1 MQKTLFGTPGGGGG
15 GGGSFRSSPQTT
27 SPDMGAATASPF
39 SESPPYEGTVTYDL
53 LSASGFR
60 REEEEEERRLPEP
73 YRQLIRKAAAFFED
87 NPNIIETMR
96 HGLPGNAPQ
105 GPTFT
110 LETPEDRISV
120 RPEHV
125 TFTEQRQLT
134 GLDPTVP
141 VDVMSS
147 PVLLSPELRGDD
159 YVYEKIGEVS
169 PEPTYTVPRVLSDEE
184 QELLRT
190 GYAEEPVEPD
200 VVFRDR
206 DPSFSRFRED
216 YLSPK
221 SPSPLPNVP
230 ADIRFVQMWEA
241 NRRRNPDPRRRDW
254 VEENVIKRE
263 DLINFL
269 NLKNEDAGLPEGHL
283 RTMALIESSLDP
295 TAETSYSIGFN
306 HRKNKGTTFEEKMK
320 WAEENYSAKGLFQF
334 IASTAKEYGLRG
346 RGFDN
351 RLDYVA
357 STDAA
362 SRMAKEHQE
371 TLRNLFGREPVGWE
385 LYLMHQQG
393 PGITPRLFTQSDRNV
408 YDVFVD
414 YWIEVGEYSPSK
426 AADKAR
432 KSILDNGGRLDQTAG
447 EFANKWKNRY
457 LNAFSELS
465 PGLST
470 ELDTSRFLIPLQES
484 EVRMPP
490 ERGSGEIGRE
500 IFEGLGDLL
509 PEMIRPEAEGLRR
522 GLSPYQAA
530 DISQIRSPGP
540 FADILMEEYGYPGT
554 GRVVPESRPTAPTAQ
569 ELIDVR
575 GDLLSSMVAAQRY
588 GVETQRASQRFF
600 QGMSRVFGNPQ
611 DIAQESRNRGVG
623 LDIMRRGGLTDA
635 SIEELTAVAD
645 DMVLEQLRIIMDR
658 PVPTDQETGL
668 DLYRGVG
675 ESNASNRRPVPFSGI
690 GGFF

>member
-1 MQKTLFGTPGGGGG
+1 MQKAIMAAT
-15 GGGSFRSSPQTT
+15 GGSGAGGAGGIHAV
-27 SPDMGAATASPF
+27 GAAPYAEPAREYYERPVLEETLGF
-39 SESPPYEGTVTYDL
+39 STLT
-53 LSASGFR
+53 SGP
-60 REEEEEERRLPEP
+60 EPVQDVEERRLPEP
-73 YRQLIRKAAAFFED
+73 YRKLIRQAAAFFED
-87 NPNIIETMR
+87 NPNILEERM
-96 HGLPGNAPQ
+96 HGLPGNPPR

-110 LETPEDRISV
+110 LERPEDRISV
-120 RPEHV
+120 RPEDV

-159 YVYEKIGEVS
+159 YVYEKIKEVL
-169 PEPTYTVPRVLSDEE
+169 PEPPHSVYTVPRVLSDEE
-184 QELLRT
+184 QELLRK

-206 DPSFSRFRED
+206 DTSFFSFRED
-216 YLSPK
+216 YLRPTSPN
-221 SPSPLPNVP
+221 PLPNVP
-230 ADIRFVQMWEA
+230 DDIRFVQMWEE
-241 NRRRNPDPRRRDW
+241 NRRRNPDTRRRDW
-254 VEENVIKRE
+254 VEENVIRRE
-263 DLINFL
+263 DLVNFL

-283 RTMALIESSLDP
+283 RTMALIESSFDP

-306 HRKNKGTTFEEKMK
+306 HSDNKGTTFEEKMR
-320 WAEENYSAKGLFQF
+320 WAERNYSAKGLFQF
-334 IASTAKEYGLRG
+334 IESTAKEYGLRG

-362 SRMAKEHQE
+362 TRMAKEHQG

-393 PGITPRLFTQSDRNV
+393 PGITPRLFTQSNRNV

-457 LNAFSELS
+457 LNAFSSLS

-470 ELDTSRFLIPLQES
+470 ELDTSRFLMPLQEP

-500 IFEGLGDLL
+500 ILEGLGDLL
-509 PEMIRPEAEGLRR
+509 PEMIRPDQEGLRR
-522 GLSPYQAA
+522 GPSPYQAA

-588 GVETQRASQRFF
+588 GIETQRASQRFF

-611 DIAQESRNRGVG
+611 DIAQESRNRSVG
-623 LDIMRRGGLTDA
+623 LDLMRRGGLTDA
-635 SIEELTAVAD
+635 SIEELTAAAD
-645 DMVLEQLRIIMDR
+645 DLVLEQLRIIMDR
-658 PVPTDQETGL
+658 PVPTDEETGL

>member
-1 MQKTLFGTPGGGGG
+1 MQKALFGTGGGGSG
-15 GGGSFRSSPQTT
+15 GSGGSFRSPPQTT
-27 SPDMGAATASPF
+27 SSDMGAATTSTF
-39 SESPPYEGTVTYDL
+39 SDNPPYEGTITYDL

-60 REEEEEERRLPEP
+60 REKEEEEEERRLPEP

-105 GPTFT
+105 DLAQDPTFT
-110 LETPEDRISV
+110 FEIPEDRISV

-134 GLDPTVP
+134 
-141 VDVMSS
+141 
-147 PVLLSPELRGDD
+147 
-159 YVYEKIGEVS
+159 
-169 PEPTYTVPRVLSDEE
+169 EPTYTVPRVLSDEE
-184 QELLRT
+184 QELLRK
-190 GYAEEPVEPD
+190 GYEEEPLEPD
-200 VVFRDR
+200 LVFRDR

-230 ADIRFVQMWEA
+230 DDIRFVQMWEA

-254 VEENVIKRE
+254 VEANVIKRE

-283 RTMALIESSLDP
+283 RTMALIESSFDP

-306 HRKNKGTTFEEKMK
+306 HRKNDGTTFEKKMK
-320 WAEENYSAKGLFQF
+320 WAEEQYSAKGLFQF
-334 IASTAKEYGLRG
+334 IASTAREYGLKG
-346 RGFDN
+346 KNFDN

-362 SRMAKEHQE
+362 TRMAKKHQE

-393 PGITPRLFTQSDRNV
+393 PGITPRLFTQSNRNV

-414 YWIEVGEYSPSK
+414 YWIEVGGYPPAK
-426 AADKAR
+426 AADQAR
-432 KSILDNGGRLDQTAG
+432 KSILDNGGQLNQTAG
-447 EFANKWKNRY
+447 EFANKWRDGY
-457 LNAFSELS
+457 LNAFSSLS

-470 ELDTSRFLIPLQES
+470 EPDMSRFLSPLQEP
-484 EVRMPP
+484 EIRMPP

-530 DISQIRSPGP
+530 DISRIRSPGP

-554 GRVVPESRPTAPTAQ
+554 GLVVPESRPTAPTAQ

-600 QGMSRVFGNPQ
+600 QGLSRVFGNPQ

>member
-1 MQKTLFGTPGGGGG
+1 MQKAIMAAS
-15 GGGSFRSSPQTT
+15 GGSGAGGAGGIHAV
-27 SPDMGAATASPF
+27 GAAPYAEPAREYYERPELEETLGF
-39 SESPPYEGTVTYDL
+39 STLAFG
-53 LSASGFR
+53 SGPV
-60 REEEEEERRLPEP
+60 EDVEERRLPEP

-105 GPTFT
+105 SPTFT

-147 PVLLSPELRGDD
+147 PVLLFPEFRGDD
-159 YVYEKIGEVS
+159 YVYEKIKEVL

-184 QELLRT
+184 QELLRK
-190 GYAEEPVEPD
+190 GYEEEPVGPD

-230 ADIRFVQMWEA
+230 DDIRFVQIWEA
-241 NRRRNPDPRRRDW
+241 DRRRNPDPRRRDW

-269 NLKNEDAGLPEGHL
+269 NLKNEDANLPEGHL
-283 RTMALIESSLDP
+283 RTMALIESSFDP

-306 HRKNKGTTFEEKMK
+306 QEDNTGTTFEERME

-334 IASTAKEYGLRG
+334 IASTAKEYGLKG

-362 SRMAKEHQE
+362 TRMAKKHQE

-393 PGITPRLFTQSDRNV
+393 PGITPRLFTQSNRNV

-414 YWIEVGEYSPSK
+414 YWIEVGGYSPSK

-432 KSILDNGGRLDQTAG
+432 KSILDNGGQLDQTAG
-447 EFANKWKNRY
+447 EFANKWRDRY
-457 LNAFSELS
+457 LNAFSSLS

-470 ELDTSRFLIPLQES
+470 ELDTSRFLSPLQEP
-484 EVRMPP
+484 EIRMPP
-490 ERGSGEIGRE
+490 ERGAGEIGRE

-509 PEMIRPEAEGLRR
+509 PEMIRPETEGLRR
-522 GLSPYQAA
+522 GPSPYQAA

-554 GRVVPESRPTAPTAQ
+554 GLVVPESRPTAPTAQ

-588 GVETQRASQRFF
+588 GIETQQASQRFF

-611 DIAQESRNRGVG
+611 DIAQESRNRSVG